1 MISCM
6 QTFLYASPHT
16 QTNQPLF
23 AWLTLI
29 HSSRISIDSDSS
41 QKPSLHKATC
51 PCNVLPYHLV
61 LLLSLHFPPSVGMS
75 CLIIGDLAL
84 WARPTPVQYT
94 TLSLHQPGPTTRHT
108 LNIHEVT
115 DSRTFWLQDSFTLLK
130 TENPKELLFMWVV
143 PINTYYTR
151 NLN

>member
-1 MISCM
+1 MVSCT

-16 QTNQPLF
+16 QSNQPLLS

-41 QKPSLHKATC
+41 RKSSLHKATC
-51 PCNVLPYHLV
+51 PCSVLPCHLV
-61 LLLSLHFPPSVGMS
+61 LLLSLHLPPSVGMI
-75 CLIIGDLAL
+75 CLIVGDSAR

-94 TLSLHQPGPTTRHT
+94 TLPLHQPGPTTCHT
-108 LNIHEVT
+108 LNIYEVT

-130 TENPKELLFMWVV
+130 IENPKEFLFMWVV
-143 PINTYYTR
+143 PINTYYAR
-151 NLN
+151 N